1 MTSRRDIASLAG
13 RLDAA
18 ADSLTKTAR
27 RIDAEW
33 TDAQFKQLRDRLY
46 KIGKTRLIDRLEN
59 EMINAGLD
67 GNKTKQQRIQSQL
80 EWVRRQSDWGDK
92 GQR

>member
-1 MTSRRDIASLAG
+1 
-13 RLDAA
+13 
-18 ADSLTKTAR
+18 
-27 RIDAEW
+27 
-33 TDAQFKQLRDRLY
+33 
-46 KIGKTRLIDRLEN
+46 
-59 EMINAGLD
+59 MINAGLD